1 MTKMSFTQVP
11 AIRDISGGNF
21 SAGSIN
27 FRFTCGGSTWWI
39 PANSYIRMRASLTK
53 AGGAQLVLAD
63 GIAPNMNLM
72 SNLFQSGEF
81 RIQDKT
87 VSRIGDY
94 FAQIDT
100 LENRMSKSR
109 AWMQSVGY
117 SSIFMQD
124 SFEDRL
130 NYISADGIKSGQSQ
144 SYGISETNVGIV
156 DSGITAAST
165 LAITGNVLPDNTAV
179 LTLAVAGSLA
189 AAGIKAGDKLTILSG
204 GVTYVGIVLLPPTA
218 TVLQLAMTTTIA
230 NVGAAALDAGYS
242 ITLNRSQ
249 VVNQEA
255 SDRVGTFEMTWKCPL
270 SIFKIDHALPC
281 GNYELVLNPQ
291 NAQIY
296 KKLAIQ
302 SLVDKAPGVD
312 FDFNIVDMYLMI
324 QTVDGPRADNV
335 SYLIDLE
342 ETRCQAIDLNSANLQ
357 QKNFDVSPSSYA
369 LTTCFQDKRAGAV
382 TQYPLTKFKINA
394 VGDQVDEDLG
404 LQLNRM
410 YVAYAGES
418 KPSPDADPQ
427 FNPTSNPRVDYTTQR
442 YIESI
447 IQNGAYFDGGGTE
460 TINEWHNNGTY
471 HYMAFNKDGAD
482 RSTRV
487 NVNVGFVAG
496 TPISSANSNLLLF
509 DHARGVARVVVSG
522 SQVRDVQYSSA

>member
-1 MTKMSFTQVP
+1 
-11 AIRDISGGNF
+11 
-21 SAGSIN
+21 
-27 FRFTCGGSTWWI
+27 
-39 PANSYIRMRASLTK
+39 MRASLTK

-72 SNLFQSGEF
+72 SNLFQSAEF

-124 SFEDRL
+124 SFNERL
-130 NYISADGIKSGQSQ
+130 NYISADGLRTTTNSVDG
-144 SYGISETNVGIV
+144 YGAPVGNVALGFTGTYSTAVAAAAEYGPGGFTFTYTATGGAIPADIRTV
-156 DSGITAAST
+156 FAVGDRIRITAPANQVSIGYVQTIGGADNVSVNVPAGT
-165 LAITGNVLPDNTAV
+165 LP
-179 LTLAVAGSLA
+179 LAVGATQGFLFTLE
-189 AAGIKAGDKLTILSG
+189 KAPAIPNLS
-204 GVTYVGIVLLPPTA
+204 
-218 TVLQLAMTTTIA
+218 
-230 NVGAAALDAGYS
+230 NV
-242 ITLNRSQ
+242 
-249 VVNQEA
+249 EP

-335 SYLIDLE
+335 SYLIDLQ

-357 QKNFDVSPSSYA
+357 QKNFDVSPSTYA

-382 TQYPLTKFKINA
+382 TQYPLTKFKIVG

-460 TINEWHNNGTY
+460 TIDEWHNNGTY